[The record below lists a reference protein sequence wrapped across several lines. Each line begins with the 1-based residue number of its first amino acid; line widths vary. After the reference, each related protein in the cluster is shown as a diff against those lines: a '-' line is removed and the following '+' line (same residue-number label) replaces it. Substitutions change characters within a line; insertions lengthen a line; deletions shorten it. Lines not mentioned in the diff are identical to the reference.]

1 MKNKVYG
8 FTLVELMVTVA
19 IIAILA
25 TLALPSYE
33 RYISKSNR
41 VDATTEV
48 MKLAAA
54 QEKYYLQNNSYAT
67 EPLLAAF
74 INGGTTLETQ
84 SGYYGV
90 EVKGKD
96 GLETVLAYQ
105 QGYVLRL
112 TPPSGTRQFIKDT
125 PCRDIIMDQ
134 TGNGTSKNAAGTD
147 STSECW

>member
-1 MKNKVYG
+1 MYNKANG
-8 FTLVELMVTVA
+8 FTLVELMITIA

-25 TLALPSYE
+25 TIALPSYE

-90 EVKGKD
+90 AVAGNA
-96 GLETVLAYQ
+96 GLTTPAAYQ
-105 QGYVLRL
+105 QGFVLTL
-112 TPPSGTRQFIKDT
+112 SPPSGSRQFTKDT
-125 PCRDIIMDQ
+125 VCREIIMDH
-134 TGNGTSKNAAGTD
+134 TGQRTSKDAAAAD